1 MIKLVLLD
9 VDGTLTGRDRQI
21 STRAVEAIRKSQKQG
36 TVVCLA
42 SGNVIPVMYGLRIFL
57 GLNGPVFGENG
68 GVMYQERVE
77 AFFTMEKPLKLF
89 RELESEGLLEGILSN
104 KWRECSMAYVPAENR
119 EDEISARASSNGL
132 STVDSGF
139 SWHLLNSGQNKG
151 FALEHLKKMY
161 SLRYEEM
168 LVMGDSFNDISM
180 FRKEVFKAVPM
191 NAEERLKEVA
201 DYTAKSSNG
210 DGVGEVLSNLSSF

>member
-9 VDGTLTGRDRQI
+9 VDGTLTGRDRRI
-21 STRAVEAIRKSQKQG
+21 STRAVEAIRNSQKQG

-77 AFFTMEKPLKLF
+77 SFFTMEKPLKLF
-89 RELESEGLLEGILSN
+89 RELEIEGLLEGILSN
-104 KWRECSMAYVPAENR
+104 KWRECSMAYVPAENQ
-119 EDEISARASSNGL
+119 ENEISARAASDGL
-132 STVDSGF
+132 FTVDSGF

-168 LVMGDSFNDISM
+168 LVMGDSFNDMSM

-210 DGVGEVLSNLSSF
+210 DGVAEVLSDLSRF